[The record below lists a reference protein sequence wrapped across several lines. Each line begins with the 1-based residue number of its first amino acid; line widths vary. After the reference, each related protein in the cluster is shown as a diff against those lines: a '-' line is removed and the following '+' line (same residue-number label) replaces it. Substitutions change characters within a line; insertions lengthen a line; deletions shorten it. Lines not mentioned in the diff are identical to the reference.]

1 MKLIFSIQSNF
12 KELPKLT
19 KSIRESYR
27 RYNYDECFQNDIR
40 LVLEEIVVNIIK
52 HGYNDCA
59 DQSIDL
65 EIEFNSSEWKMT
77 VEDQGIPFNPLNF
90 RRVNINHSLQDMHIG
105 GHGIHLVK
113 QISKSIE
120 YKRLANGKN
129 RLTIILGAQ

>member
-1 MKLIFSIQSNF
+1 MKLICSIQSNF

-19 KSIRESYR
+19 EIIRESCR
-27 RYNYDECFQNDIR
+27 KYNYDDGFQNDIR

-52 HGYNDCA
+52 HGYSDCPN
-59 DQSIDL
+59 QSIDL
-65 EIEFNSSEWKMT
+65 EIDFNSSEWKMT

-105 GHGIHLVK
+105 GQGIHLVK

-120 YKRLANGKN
+120 YQRLANNIN
-129 RLTIILGAQ
+129 RLTVILGA

>member
-1 MKLIFSIQSNF
+1 MKLICSIQSNF

-19 KSIRESYR
+19 ESIRESCR
-27 RYNYDECFQNDIR
+27 RYNYDDGFQNDIR

-52 HGYNDCA
+52 HGYNDCP
-59 DQSIDL
+59 DQRIDL

-105 GHGIHLVK
+105 GQGIHLVK

-120 YKRLANGKN
+120 YKRLANNKN
-129 RLTIILGAQ
+129 RLTVILGAR